1 MSIQD
6 ISLADYHYELPEERI
21 AQYPLTQRDHAK
33 LLTYQG
39 GSIVHRQF
47 FELPEILSEESLLV
61 FNNAKVIPARIFLQR
76 KTGARIEVFLL
87 NPHTPSEVQQSM
99 QAKGT
104 CVWHCLIGKKKRWKE
119 GEVLEKE
126 WTEDGTTYQIKVS
139 WYDRENDYVKLE
151 WEPTDLSFA
160 VLVEKIGNLPL
171 PPYVEREV
179 EEADYE
185 QYQTVYARQ
194 VGAVAA
200 PTAGLHFTDKVISD
214 LSDKG
219 IASTYVTLHVSAGTF
234 LPVQEDKVVNH
245 PMHEEQISLTKEH
258 LQTLI
263 QHLGNIIPVGTTSMR
278 LIESFFWLGVIVEE
292 KPEVLNQPLPLVGKL
307 TPYEFKGRK
316 FDKKQVLQ
324 NLWEAMDKQNMD
336 IIRARTEILILPGY
350 EFQLSKGLIT
360 NFHMPGTT
368 LILLIAAL
376 IGEDWRKVYQEAL
389 ANEYRF
395 LSYGDSSL
403 LLPG

>member
-21 AQYPLTQRDHAK
+21 AQYPLAQRDESK
-33 LLTYQG
+33 LLTYRDG
-39 GSIVHRQF
+39 KIDHRHF
-47 FELPEILSEESLLV
+47 FDLPGIIPEKSLLV
-61 FNNAKVIPARIFLQR
+61 FNDARVIPARIFLQR

-126 WTEDGTTYQIKVS
+126 WIEDGITYQIQVS
-139 WYDRENDYVKLE
+139 WFDREKDYVKLE
-151 WEPTDLSFA
+151 WEPEDLSFA
-160 VLVEKIGNLPL
+160 ELVEKIGNLPL

-179 EEADYE
+179 EEVDYE
-185 QYQTVYARQ
+185 QYQTVYAKQ
-194 VGAVAA
+194 AGAVAA
-200 PTAGLHFTDKVISD
+200 PTAGLHFTDRVLVN
-214 LSDKG
+214 LSNKG
-219 IASTYVTLHVSAGTF
+219 ISSTYVTLHVSAGTF

-245 PMHEEQISLTKEH
+245 PMHEEQISLSKEH

-263 QHLGNIIPVGTTSMR
+263 KHLGSTIPVGTTSMR
-278 LIESFFWLGVIVEE
+278 LIESFFWLGVMAGEN
-292 KPEVLNQPLPLVGKL
+292 PEMLNQPLPLVEKL
-307 TPYEFKGRK
+307 IPYTFKDRE
-316 FDKKQVLQ
+316 FDKKQVLET
-324 NLWEAMDKQNMD
+324 LWETMDKKHLNF
-336 IIRARTEILILPGY
+336 IRARTEIMILPGY
-350 EFQLSKGLIT
+350 QFQLSNGLIT

-368 LILLIAAL
+368 LILLVAAL
-376 IGEDWRKVYQEAL
+376 IGEDWREVYQQAL
-389 ANEYRF
+389 THEYRF